1 MNRHTLLYIYIAMC
15 MGIMLVSCDDRTVF
29 SHYESTPVRGWERND
44 TLSFNIEPMQATN
57 LYAEEIG
64 VRITG
69 EYPFKGLSL
78 VVEQTVYPSNTTI
91 TDTLSCDLIDDVGHA
106 NGKGINHYQYLFP
119 LTTLKLNKGESVH
132 VAIRHCM
139 KREILPG
146 ITDIGLKLSRQVSA
160 GIQTQEDKQ
169 EESKAPQR

>member
-1 MNRHTLLYIYIAMC
+1 MNRHTLLYIYIVMC
-15 MGIMLVSCDDRTVF
+15 MGMALVSCNDRIVF
-29 SHYESTPVRGWERND
+29 SHYESTPVKGWERND
-44 TLSFNIEPMQATN
+44 TLLFNIEPLQETD

-69 EYPFKGLSL
+69 DYPFKGLSL
-78 VVEQTVYPSNTTI
+78 IVEQTIQPSNTAI
-91 TDTLSCDLIDDVGHA
+91 VDTLNCDLIDDVGHA
-106 NGKGINHYQYLFP
+106 YGKGINHYQYLFP

-146 ITDIGLKLSRQVSA
+146 ITDVGLTLSRQTTA
-160 GIQTQEDKQ
+160 GIQTKENKQ
-169 EESKAPQR
+169 KEGKAPQR

>member
-1 MNRHTLLYIYIAMC
+1 MC
-15 MGIMLVSCDDRTVF
+15 MGMMLVSCNNHTVF
-29 SHYESTPVRGWERND
+29 SHYESTSVRGWERND
-44 TLSFNIEPMQATN
+44 TLSFNIEPMQETN

-78 VVEQTVYPSNTTI
+78 IVEQTVYPSKTTI
-91 TDTLSCDLIDDVGHA
+91 TDTLNCDLIDDVGHA

-160 GIQTQEDKQ
+160 SIQTQEDKQ
-169 EESKAPQR
+169 EESKAPQ

>member
-1 MNRHTLLYIYIAMC
+1 MMC
-15 MGIMLVSCDDRTVF
+15 VGMMLVSCGDSIVF

-44 TLSFNIEPMQATN
+44 TLSFNIERIHETN

-64 VRITG
+64 VRITTD
-69 EYPFKGLSL
+69 YPFKGLSL
-78 VVEQTVYPSNTTI
+78 IVEQTVQPSNTTI
-91 TDTLSCDLIDDVGHA
+91 TDTLNCDLIDDVGRVR
-106 NGKGINHYQYLFP
+106 GKGISHYQYLFP

-146 ITDIGLKLSRQVSA
+146 ITDVGLTLSRLTTA
-160 GIQTQEDKQ
+160 GVQTKEDKQ
-169 EESKAPQR
+169 KEGKAPER

>member
-1 MNRHTLLYIYIAMC
+1 
-15 MGIMLVSCDDRTVF
+15 MGMMLVSCNDHTVF
-29 SHYESTPVRGWERND
+29 SHYESTSVRGWERND
-44 TLSFNIEPMQATN
+44 TLSFNIEPMQETN

-78 VVEQTVYPSNTTI
+78 IVEQTVYPSKTTI
-91 TDTLSCDLIDDVGHA
+91 TDTLNCDLIDDVGHA

-119 LTTLKLNKGESVH
+119 LTTLKLDKGESVH

>member
-1 MNRHTLLYIYIAMC
+1 
-15 MGIMLVSCDDRTVF
+15 MGMMLVSCNNHTVF
-29 SHYESTPVRGWERND
+29 SHYESTSVRGWERND
-44 TLSFNIEPMQATN
+44 TLSFNIEPMQETN

-78 VVEQTVYPSNTTI
+78 IVEQTVYPSKTTI
-91 TDTLSCDLIDDVGHA
+91 TDTLNCDLIDDVGHA

>member
-1 MNRHTLLYIYIAMC
+1 MC
-15 MGIMLVSCDDRTVF
+15 MGMTLMSCDNRTVF

-44 TLSFNIEPMQATN
+44 TLTFNIAPMQETS
-57 LYAEEIG
+57 LYMEDIG

-78 VVEQTVYPSNTTI
+78 IVEQTVYPSNTMI
-91 TDTLSCDLIDDVGHA
+91 TDTLNCNLVDDIGHA
-106 NGKGINHYQYLFP
+106 HGKGINHYQYLFP
-119 LTTLKLNKGESVH
+119 LTTLKLNKGETVH

-146 ITDIGLKLSRQVSA
+146 ITDVGLKLSRQVPA
-160 GIQTQEDKQ
+160 RVQTKEDKQ
-169 EESKAPQR
+169 EEGKAPQR